1 MKDLYF
7 LSLIVLFGM
16 GGCSSQKKLVENPA
30 FEVVSAQCFKIM
42 PGREESN
49 PQLILTVQVSDLPA
63 DVTEAEVLF
72 RGQVEPYVIVL
83 EEGRSSLRAIFSEY
97 GPAKPDIVMDG
108 DSTKEGGN
116 QPPEI
121 QPLLKEFPFELG
133 KDEAVFRYKQG
144 NKYTYFKVS
153 SITDGRPQIRI

>member
-7 LSLIVLFGM
+7 LSLIVLFGV

-30 FEVVSAQCFKIM
+30 FEVVSAQCFKSM
-42 PGREESN
+42 PGREESD
-49 PQLILTVQVSDLPA
+49 PQLILEVQVKELPA
-63 DVTEAEVLF
+63 DVTSAEVFF
-72 RGQVEPYVIVL
+72 RGQVKPYSMHSMNGESQL
-83 EEGRSSLRAIFSEY
+83 TAYFSVD
-97 GPAKPDIVMDG
+97 GPAKPDIIMDG

-116 QPPEI
+116 QPPEL

-144 NKYTYFKVS
+144 DKYTYFKVS
-153 SITDGRPQIRI
+153 SITDGKTQIGL

>member
-7 LSLIVLFGM
+7 LSLIVLFGV
-16 GGCSSQKKLVENPA
+16 GGCSSQKKLVVNSDI
-30 FEVVSAQCFKIM
+30 EVVFAQCFKSM

-49 PQLILTVQVSDLPA
+49 PQLILAVQVREFPA
-63 DVTEAEVLF
+63 DVTAAEVLF
-72 RGQVEPYVIVL
+72 RGQIEPYVIVL
-83 EEGRSSLRAIFSEY
+83 NEGDPSLRAIFAEK
-97 GPAKPDIVMDG
+97 GPAKPDIIMDG

-116 QPPEI
+116 QPPEL

-144 NKYTYFKVS
+144 DKYTYFKVS
-153 SITDGRPQIRI
+153 SIRDGQTQIGL